1 MIVFSRQYA
10 EGRPPAARRLAGT
23 AVGVRSRQAASG
35 SAESL
40 KSVRSTGG
48 HSVPAGFTLI
58 EMLVV
63 MAIIVLAVTL
73 AIPAIR
79 SLTGS
84 RSEQA
89 AQNSI
94 AAFVASARANAI
106 GLQQSRGVL
115 FYIDK
120 ATDRVTLAQVM
131 QSPFQTGDP
140 TTGVTAGIVY
150 LDIAPNIDALP
161 LPPGIRV
168 WTLLDQYVP
177 TATPVES
184 NPFPGYRYLGFDD
197 TTPYV
202 TGTMDKAKLG
212 GVILFDAQG
221 RLLVTEY
228 GFRFITKV
236 PSLASTALQD
246 LAFSTTT
253 TTRANFGAA
262 STSQYLRSQI
272 GFVMFDRETFNLLQ
286 PGVLNPDGN
295 ASTAES
301 TIDPWIDT
309 NSTPVLIN
317 RSNGTLMRAE

>member
-10 EGRPPAARRLAGT
+10 VSSRQKRGPVPRISLPTGNCLPPA
-23 AVGVRSRQAASG
+23 RS
-35 SAESL
+35 
-40 KSVRSTGG
+40 
-48 HSVPAGFTLI
+48 GFTLI

-115 FYIDK
+115 FYVDK

-177 TATPVES
+177 TTTPVES

-246 LAFSTTT
+246 LAFSTTST
-253 TTRANFGAA
+253 TLPMANFGAGPA
-262 STSQYLRSQI
+262 QYLRSQI